1 MGQRLRTH
9 TAHTITHRAAA
20 GPGAAPGARGT
31 ASDDTHRSHHHTE
44 LQQALAQH
52 LGLVGQRLRTHT
64 AHTITHRAAAGPGA
78 APGARGTASEDTHRS
93 HHHTQSCSRPW
104 RSTWGSWDRTH
115 TTHTIT
121 HRAAAGP
128 GVAPGARGTGHTPLT
143 PSHTELQ
150 QALAQHLGLVGQRL
164 RTHTTHTITQS
175 CSRPWRSTWG
185 SCDRTHTAHTITH
198 RAAAGPGAAPGARG
212 TGHTPLTPSHTELQ
226 QALAQHLGLVGQH
239 LTTHTAHTITHRA
252 AAGPGAAPGAHG
264 TGHTPHTITQSC
276 SRPWRSTWGSWDSV

>member
-20 GPGAAPGARGT
+20 GPGVAPGARGT
-31 ASDDTHRSHHHTE
+31 ASEDTHRSHHHT
-44 LQQALAQH
+44 QSCSRPWRSTW
-52 LGLVGQRLRTHT
+52 GSWDRTHT

-115 TTHTIT
+115 TAHTIT

-128 GVAPGARGTGHTPLT
+128 GAAPGARGTASDDTHR
-143 PSHTELQ
+143 SH
-150 QALAQHLGLVGQRL
+150 H
-164 RTHTTHTITQS
+164 HTQS

-185 SCDRTHTAHTITH
+185 SWDRTHTTHTITH

-226 QALAQHLGLVGQH
+226 QALTQHLGLVGQD
-239 LTTHTAHTITHRA
+239 THRS
-252 AAGPGAAPGAHG
+252 H
-264 TGHTPHTITQSC
+264 HHTQSC
-276 SRPWRSTWGSWDSV
+276 SRPWRSTWGWWDSV